1 MTRAKSQSGPPAAQ
15 HAADHHDLIRVH
27 GARENNLK
35 DVSIEIPKRRLTV
48 FTGVS
53 GSGKS
58 SLVFD
63 TIAAESQRLINETYS
78 AFLQGFMPT
87 LARPEVDVLEGLT
100 TAIIVDQQRLGAD
113 PRSTVGTATDA
124 NAMLRILFSRLGDPH
139 IGSPNAYSFNVPSVR
154 AHGAITVERGNA
166 KTVRQSFTRT
176 GGMCPHCEGR
186 GTVSDID
193 LTQLYDDSKSISE
206 GAFTIPGWKSD
217 SWWTVRLYAD
227 SGFLDP
233 DKPIRDFTEQE
244 MRDFLYREPTKVK
257 VEGTNLTYEGLIPKI
272 QKSFLSKDREGMQP
286 HIRAFVDRA
295 VTFTACPECGGTRL
309 SEAARSSRIGE
320 LNIADACALQITDLA
335 DWVATLDDPS
345 VAPLLAAL
353 RHTLDSFVEIGL
365 GYLSL
370 DRPAGTLSGGEA
382 QRVKMIRHL
391 GSSLTDVTY
400 VFDEPTI
407 GLHPHDIERMN
418 GLLLRLR
425 DKGNTVLV
433 VEHKPETIAI
443 ADHVVDLGPG
453 AGTGGGT
460 ISFEGTVAG
469 LRASDTLTGRHL
481 DDRATLKKEVR
492 EPTGTLEIRGADRHN
507 LQDVDVDIPLGV
519 LTVVTGVAGSGKSS
533 LIHGSIPRSDEVVSV
548 DQSPIRGSRRSNPA
562 TYTGL
567 LDPIR
572 KAFAKANGVKPAL
585 FSANSEGACPNCK
598 GAGVVYTDLG
608 MMAGGLRHL
617 RGVRRQAVRGVRA
630 RTPPRRQ
637 GHQRGPRHA
646 RHRGRGV
653 LPRGRGPHPRRPPH
667 PDPPRRRRPRL
678 PHPRPAPDH
687 PLRRR
692 TPAPQAR
699 HPHGRQGRHL
709 RPGRAHHR
717 PPPRRRRPA
726 PRPPRPPRRLRQV
739 RHRHRTPPGRHGPRR
754 LDHRPGPGRRPR
766 RRPGGLRGHPGRAG
780 GQARDGH
787 GGAPGG
793 VRRRLS
799 PARSRHR
806 VTPVAGRS
814 PLSEAG
820 RRQPAT
826 QHGTPGGAITTEP
839 QYIDAP
845 LSAAAAFLVL
855 VVADGDEAAATA
867 RSVVAST
874 DDLIKDITIRAN
886 GATFTCNV
894 GISHHGWPRLTGKPL
909 PKELRPFREVKGA
922 KHTAVATPGDLL
934 YHLRAASP
942 DLIVEFE
949 KILLEAFGDSVKAVD
964 DVTGFRYFDGRDLLA
979 FADGTANPDG
989 ADLPAAALVGDED
1002 PAYTGGS
1009 YVVVQKYLHDLSAW
1023 RSQTTGAQE
1032 EIIGRTKF
1040 DNVEKPDA
1048 TEGQKSHK
1056 TLCTIQ
1062 DADGE
1067 HDGVTFFCPAR
1078 AFLAALGD

>member
-1 MTRAKSQSGPPAAQ
+1 MTRATRQDAPSAAP

-335 DWVATLDDPS
+335 DWVATLDEPS

-492 EPTGTLEIRGADRHN
+492 KPTGTLEIRGADRHN

-533 LIHGSIPRSDEVVSV
+533 LIHGSIPRNDEVVSV

-608 MMAGGLRHL
+608 MMAGVSATCEECDGKRFEASVLEHHL
-617 RGVRRQAVRGVRA
+617 GGKDISEVLAMPVTEAEEYFREGEA
-630 RTPPRRQ
+630 RTPAAHRVLTRLADVGLGYLTLGQPLTTLSGGERQ
-637 GHQRGPRHA
+637 RLKLATHMADKGGTYVLDEPTTGLHLADVDQLLALLDRLVDSGKSVIVIEHHQAVMAHADWIIDLGPGAGHDG
-646 RHRGRGV
+646 GRVVFEG
-653 LPRGRGPHPRRPPH
+653 
-667 PDPPRRRRPRL
+667 
-678 PHPRPAPDH
+678 
-687 PLRRR
+687 
-692 TPAPQAR
+692 TPAELTENR
-699 HPHGRQGRHL
+699 GTVTGEHL
-709 RPGRAHHR
+709 AAYVGGVSAFPS
-717 PPPRRRRPA
+717 
-726 PRPPRPPRRLRQV
+726 
-739 RHRHRTPPGRHGPRR
+739 TPPVGP
-754 LDHRPGPGRRPR
+754 
-766 RRPGGLRGHPGRAG
+766 
-780 GQARDGH
+780 
-787 GGAPGG
+787 
-793 VRRRLS
+793 
-799 PARSRHR
+799 
-806 VTPVAGRS
+806 TP
-814 PLSEAG
+814 
-820 RRQPAT
+820 
-826 QHGTPGGAITTEP
+826 
-839 QYIDAP
+839 
-845 LSAAAAFLVL
+845 F
-855 VVADGDEAAATA
+855 
-867 RSVVAST
+867 
-874 DDLIKDITIRAN
+874 
-886 GATFTCNV
+886 
-894 GISHHGWPRLTGKPL
+894 
-909 PKELRPFREVKGA
+909 
-922 KHTAVATPGDLL
+922 
-934 YHLRAASP
+934 
-942 DLIVEFE
+942 
-949 KILLEAFGDSVKAVD
+949 
-964 DVTGFRYFDGRDLLA
+964 
-979 FADGTANPDG
+979 
-989 ADLPAAALVGDED
+989 
-1002 PAYTGGS
+1002 
-1009 YVVVQKYLHDLSAW
+1009 
-1023 RSQTTGAQE
+1023 
-1032 EIIGRTKF
+1032 
-1040 DNVEKPDA
+1040 
-1048 TEGQKSHK
+1048 
-1056 TLCTIQ
+1056 
-1062 DADGE
+1062 
-1067 HDGVTFFCPAR
+1067 
-1078 AFLAALGD
+1078 